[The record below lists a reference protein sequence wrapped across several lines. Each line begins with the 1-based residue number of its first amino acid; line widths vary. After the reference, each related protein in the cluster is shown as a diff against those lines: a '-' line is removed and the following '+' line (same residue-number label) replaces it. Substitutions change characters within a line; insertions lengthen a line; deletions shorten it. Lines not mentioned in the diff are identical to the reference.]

1 MQSVQHAQVG
11 EGHKSQL
18 ERIRHEVRGGKAMPI
33 TLNLIFHLGFPQR
46 RVLDLLV
53 LNHPVRIRQMSHSG
67 TIGNGAY
74 SASRARKRGKPTV
87 QLPASGLFGLAP
99 FPPSCESYAVTNSAS
114 DKTQNLEARE
124 KKLHG
129 DGVCGVEKKTKVVS
143 GCSRARRTNTP
154 PDT

>member
-18 ERIRHEVRGGKAMPI
+18 ERIRHEVRGGKAQSF
-33 TLNLIFHLGFPQR
+33 TLQLIFRLGLQQR
-46 RVLDLLV
+46 RVLDPLEV
-53 LNHPVRIRQMSHSG
+53 NYRVHIMQMTHSE
-67 TIGNGAY
+67 TISNGAY